1 MKNVLVKF
9 FVLCTFVLALSCS
22 GTGDTRWDLEVT
34 GKVPIASVYVT
45 AELLHLRA
53 AKYGGWIHHKKNTIR
68 LGHWFHLATQVPA
81 LVMTFPMRVGD
92 LKFTQIP

>member
-34 GKVPIASVYVT
+34 GKVPIASSICDG
-45 AELLHLRA
+45 RA
-53 AKYGGWIHHKKNTIR
+53 VASPCGEVWWLDSSQEKHYKTW
-68 LGHWFHLATQVPA
+68 P
-81 LVMTFPMRVGD
+81 LVSPCYSGARIGYD
-92 LKFTQIP
+92 LSDACR

>member
-34 GKVPIASVYVT
+34 GKVPIASSICDSRVVASPCGEVWWLDSSQEKHYKT
-45 AELLHLRA
+45 
-53 AKYGGWIHHKKNTIR
+53 WP
-68 LGHWFHLATQVPA
+68 LASSCYSGA
-81 LVMTFPMRVGD
+81 RIGYD
-92 LKFTQIP
+92 LSDACR

>member
-34 GKVPIASVYVT
+34 GKVPVASSICDT
-45 AELLHLRA
+45 RA
-53 AKYGGWIHHKKNTIR
+53 VASPCGEVWWLDSSQEKHYKTW
-68 LGHWFHLATQVPA
+68 P
-81 LVMTFPMRVGD
+81 LVSPCYSGARIGYD
-92 LKFTQIP
+92 LSDACR

>member
-1 MKNVLVKF
+1 M
-9 FVLCTFVLALSCS
+9 
-22 GTGDTRWDLEVT
+22 
-34 GKVPIASVYVT
+34 I

-68 LGHWFHLATQVPA
+68 PGHWFHLATQAPV

-92 LKFTQIP
+92 LKSTRIPIWVSEFIFDCHMRWLAAEV